1 MITVWYRAQKR
12 DPREFPMK
20 ELLYNII
27 DADGN
32 GKGWGLINDEPKKA
46 GYASKKIL
54 GVVCSPAAKNTRCN
68 MVIFYVE
75 DLRAMRVQFITDF
88 DDKITEGEQEG
99 ENMIGPLNQRF
110 MPHEL
115 VSISIYEEDH
125 PNNDDGLSTS
135 ITHYSPPSN
144 DEDPCMPDLIKD
156 RMNNKDTIVNPNYR
170 YKLIEKRPTSAAAN
184 REALWLD
191 VH

>member
-1 MITVWYRAQKR
+1 MIV
-12 DPREFPMK
+12 
-20 ELLYNII
+20 
-27 DADGN
+27 
-32 GKGWGLINDEPKKA
+32 
-46 GYASKKIL
+46 
-54 GVVCSPAAKNTRCN
+54 
-68 MVIFYVE
+68 
-75 DLRAMRVQFITDF
+75 
-88 DDKITEGEQEG
+88 
-99 ENMIGPLNQRF
+99 PLNQRF

-125 PNNDDGLSTS
+125 PNMDGGLSTS

-156 RMNNKDTIVNPNYR
+156 RMNDKDTIVNPNYR